1 MNSNVENKK
10 METAMADLDLKAAVL
25 YKASQFASHC
35 ETVVN
40 DTNVKEG
47 ETYEEYVNRME
58 SNVDILHN
66 GFNKVLTAMSDAT
79 GFTFIKDSIY
89 KIMDAGLEGDKGK
102 KDLLK
107 MVDKYKALVQ
117 EELDFMAAIGNEQ
130 SIKDAIMLKSYTEDE
145 RGKSIFESFF
155 GAVIWIG
162 NRVARKLRQWFKIDD
177 EKSIMNAL
185 CRKLSFI
192 GNTLRKGGRFVF
204 NAFNLLMGY
213 VVAGTIKV
221 VEVVSNFLIS
231 AFAKVKEWA
240 TAKFT
245 KAEEPDVTEQIVT
258 LVRAMAGTP
267 EEPDE
272 IGEEERLDE
281 CEADNRKARIAEIKA
296 EIARLEA
303 KKARLS

>member
-1 MNSNVENKK
+1 MNSNVENSK
-10 METAMADLDLKAAVL
+10 MEAAAIDLKAAVL
-25 YKASQFASHC
+25 YKASQFANHC
-35 ETVVN
+35 DAVVN

-47 ETYEEYVNRME
+47 ETKEEYVNRME
-58 SNVDILHN
+58 ANVDMLHN
-66 GFNKVLTAMSDAT
+66 GFNKVLTAMADAT

-89 KIMDAGLEGDKGK
+89 KIMDAGLEGSDKGK
-102 KDLLK
+102 KDLYK

-130 SIKDAIMLKSYTEDE
+130 SIKDAIMLKAYTEDE

-155 GAVIWIG
+155 GAIVWIG
-162 NRVARKLRQWFKIDD
+162 KRVARKLRQWFKIDD
-177 EKSIMNAL
+177 ESSIMNAL

-213 VVAGTIKV
+213 VVAGSIKV
-221 VEVVSNFLIS
+221 VETITNFLIS
-231 AFAKVKEWA
+231 AFNKVKEWA

-245 KAEEPDVTEQIVT
+245 KAEDGDAVTMIN
-258 LVRAMAGTP
+258 
-267 EEPDE
+267 EEIAVCE
-272 IGEEERLDE
+272 SSLNE